1 MGLVLKDIFWPC
13 RQLKTLE
20 SELFIMD
27 IRKIRK
33 LIELLEET
41 GISEIEIKEGEESLR
56 LTRHL
61 SVGHHVDVHHT
72 RQAHLP
78 HTPAH
83 SHPAPVVVETNH
95 VITEKTVPGHR
106 VCSPM
111 VGTLYLSSSPD
122 TPPFV
127 AVGKSVNVG
136 DTLCIIEAMKMF
148 NEIEADRAGVV
159 TAILGSN
166 GAPVEYDQ
174 PLFIIEG

>member
-1 MGLVLKDIFWPC
+1 
-13 RQLKTLE
+13 
-20 SELFIMD
+20 MD

-56 LTRHL
+56 LTRH
-61 SVGHHVDVHHT
+61 HVSHSMDTHPRPSHPHHHT
-72 RQAHLP
+72 L
-78 HTPAH
+78 AH

-95 VITEKTVPGHR
+95 VVSEKTVPGHR

-122 TPPFV
+122 VAPFV
-127 AVGKSVNVG
+127 NVGKSVNVG

-148 NEIEADRAGVV
+148 NEIEADRSGVI
-159 TAILGSN
+159 TAILGAN
-166 GAPVEYDQ
+166 GSPVEYDQ